1 MVCHGG
7 EFLNLKPGLPGQLT
21 VGVDGGLPVFNTT
34 ADVNFGS
41 QFLAWDMGSLVFSN
55 IAGFT
60 KADEQV
66 PIAESNVN
74 IVLATGSPQGP
85 TTTIQDMIHQMYP
98 GVFRGNG
105 VIGPGIE
112 QRETFLV
119 DGWNVS
125 MGTVPGATGSDTR
138 VVTKMYR
145 NVIARTCRTC
155 HSANPVGIA
164 SQAVNVPGGG
174 TLATTA
180 LQLDKA
186 ADLIGTSTGTSTVAG
201 NLGSIEALVCSANV
215 MPHAKK
221 SFLSDNYTSSF
232 WASTSTAPGDLQAFG
247 TRFGNFPTNGWLGN
261 QCTLPS
267 PPPDPY
273 LHPLTMQTTNI
284 EQVFQKK
291 CAWCHYNPVNPGGYN
306 FQQGHQNRTQ
316 LQLNAQTILSLVQ
329 NRGTPTM
336 GVPFPMPLGCVG
348 DYCLS
353 EDEVN
358 AVRDWAVNNN
368 GGFN

>member
-1 MVCHGG
+1 VDA
-7 EFLNLKPGLPGQLT
+7 NGLL
-21 VGVDGGLPVFNTT
+21 GLPVFNPNSP
-34 ADVNFGS
+34 ADANFGS

-55 IAGFT
+55 VAGFT

-74 IVLATGSPQGP
+74 IVLATGSPTGP
-85 TTTIQDMIHQMYP
+85 TAAIQHMIQQMYP
-98 GVFRGNG
+98 GLFPPGQG
-105 VIGPGIE
+105 VIAPGIE

-119 DGWNVS
+119 DGWNVGK
-125 MGTVPGATGSDTR
+125 GTVPGANSNDRR
-138 VVTKMYR
+138 VVTKMYW

-155 HSANPVGIA
+155 HAANPVA
-164 SQAVNVPGGG
+164 S
-174 TLATTA
+174 
-180 LQLDKA
+180 LQFDAA
-186 ADLIGTSTGTSTVAG
+186 ADLIGTSTVPG